1 MYKLALPHRAAR
13 MYPCVLRIRGDLTQL
28 RRNEARGQE
37 GGKRGKKQGF
47 VGGKRKVTPTGYV
60 ETSTPGATI
69 GILFPRAFPRIWPSS
84 TEKCREQIVPRNL
97 SSLVHA
103 VLL

>member
-1 MYKLALPHRAAR
+1 MR
-13 MYPCVLRIRGDLTQL
+13 RG
-28 RRNEARGQE
+28 GQE

-69 GILFPRAFPRIWPSS
+69 GILFSRAFPPFLAVTSELKNVANRDCAS
-84 TEKCREQIVPRNL
+84 Q
-97 SSLVHA
+97 SLFFDGCCITSFFIFFLRA
-103 VLL
+103 IQLPFFFLILLTFSC

>member
-1 MYKLALPHRAAR
+1 MR
-13 MYPCVLRIRGDLTQL
+13 RG
-28 RRNEARGQE
+28 GQE

-69 GILFPRAFPRIWPSS
+69 GILFSRAFPRIWPSS
-84 TEKCREQIVPRNL
+84 AEKCREQIVLRNR
-97 SSLVHA
+97 SSLMDA
-103 VLL
+103 VLLHYELFFFLRSVIIFLSDSTYIFVLML